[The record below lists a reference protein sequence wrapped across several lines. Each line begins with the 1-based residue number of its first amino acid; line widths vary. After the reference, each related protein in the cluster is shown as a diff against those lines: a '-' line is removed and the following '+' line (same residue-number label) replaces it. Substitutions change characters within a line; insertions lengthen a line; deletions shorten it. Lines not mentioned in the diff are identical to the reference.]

1 MNESSAGEELNVSLQ
16 PRAVIFAEER
26 ATGFVQILRTFL
38 FKLGFR
44 QTICTTN
51 PLEISF
57 LIHTSHWPIVFIDH
71 TDGVND
77 AMQHFEGIYKI
88 LGHQLV
94 PYIFTAPTDNHLF
107 AAFYQSLGAVG
118 LIQKPLQMSAAEKV
132 VRAIIPQVK
141 DPAVR
146 IAHQVSK
153 ALLQG
158 HFGAVEQHLSI
169 LREVPQFQRH
179 AEIAQLKIEIN
190 LGNMSKANERF
201 RLLLRNRPRDLRV
214 LSEYAEFLKKN
225 VLYFN
230 TLKCYQR
237 IQSLHPELSFKF
249 WEQVTLHIE
258 LEQID
263 EAARLLDS
271 IHNDDTY
278 RDHAAEALA
287 RMMHFMGLQQNI
299 PNFLKLFPNAARNY
313 NLFGGTTT
321 SKKVSSS

>member
-1 MNESSAGEELNVSLQ
+1 MSLQ

-26 ATGFVQILRTFL
+26 VTGFVQILREFL

-51 PLEISF
+51 PLEISN
-57 LIHTSHWPIVFIDH
+57 LIHTSHWPIIFIDH

-77 AMQHFEGIYKI
+77 GMQHFEGIYKV
-88 LGHQLV
+88 LGHQLLPIV
-94 PYIFTAPTDNHLF
+94 FTAPSDNQLF
-107 AAFYQSLGAVG
+107 DSFYQSLGAVG
-118 LIQKPLQMSAAEKV
+118 LIKKPLQTSNAEKI
-132 VRAIIPQVK
+132 VRAVIPQPN

-146 IAHQVSK
+146 LAHQVSK
-153 ALLQG
+153 AMLQG
-158 HFGAVEQHLSI
+158 HYGTVEQQLAR
-169 LREVPQFQRH
+169 LREIPQFRRH
-179 AEIAQLKIEIN
+179 AEIALLRVEMAM
-190 LGNMSKANERF
+190 GNMSKANERF
-201 RLLLRNRPRDLRV
+201 RLLLRDRPRDLRV

-225 VLYFN
+225 ALYFN

-249 WEQVTLHIE
+249 WDQVTLHIE

-271 IHNDDTY
+271 MQHDDTY
-278 RDHAAEALA
+278 RDLAAEALA
-287 RMMHFMGLQQNI
+287 RMMYFMGLQHNI
-299 PNFLKLFPNAARNY
+299 PNFVKLYPNATRNY
-313 NLFGGTTT
+313 NLFTGTSP